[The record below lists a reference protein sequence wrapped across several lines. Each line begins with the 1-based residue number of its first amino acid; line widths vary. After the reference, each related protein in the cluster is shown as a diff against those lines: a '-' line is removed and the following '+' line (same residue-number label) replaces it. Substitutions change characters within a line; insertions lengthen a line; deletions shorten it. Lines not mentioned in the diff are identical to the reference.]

1 MNLENKKK
9 IVNDWFCYLHAQ
21 ICKEFEAIDLQ
32 NLKYQKNLLIK
43 PGLKRKLVKAVVYQ
57 VC

>member
-21 ICKEFEAIDLQ
+21 ICKEFEAIESTKSKISKCTFQNKELIIYDL
-32 NLKYQKNLLIK
+32 N
-43 PGLKRKLVKAVVYQ
+43 
-57 VC
+57 